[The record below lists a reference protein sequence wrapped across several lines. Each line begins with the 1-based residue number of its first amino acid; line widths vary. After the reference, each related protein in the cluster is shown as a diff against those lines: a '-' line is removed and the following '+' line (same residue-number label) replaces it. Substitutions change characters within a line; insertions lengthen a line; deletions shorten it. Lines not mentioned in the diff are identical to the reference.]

1 VNLADALGIVPWQ
14 SIDGQ
19 VNTPQR
25 LGDVASRDVWCMAEG
40 LEDFWIDASDPRW
53 HLLLAILKSVGHNE
67 ETVAPLDRF
76 DDYPEGVVLAFGLT
90 ADTAICL
97 PSLDAMLNS
106 GIMKQQAWQVLCD
119 NRTLL
124 SLA

>member
-1 VNLADALGIVPWQ
+1 VNLVDALGIVPWQ

-53 HLLLAILKSVGHNE
+53 HLLLAILKSVGHNA
-67 ETVAPLDRF
+67 ETVTPLDSF
-76 DDYPEGVVLAFGLT
+76 NDDTGGIVLAFGLT
-90 ADTAICL
+90 ADAAICL
-97 PSLDAMLNS
+97 PSLDAMLNN
-106 GIMKQQAWQVLCD
+106 GAMKQQAWQVLCG
-119 NRTLL
+119 NQALL

>member
-1 VNLADALGIVPWQ
+1 VNLVDALGIVPWQ

-53 HLLLAILKSVGHNE
+53 HLLLAILKSVGHNA
-67 ETVAPLDRF
+67 ETVAPLDCV
-76 DDYPEGVVLAFGLT
+76 DNYPDGVVLAFGLT
-90 ADTAICL
+90 VDAAICL
-97 PSLDAMLNS
+97 PSLDAMLKN
-106 GIMKQQAWQVLCD
+106 GAMKQQAWQVLCD
-119 NRTLL
+119 NRALL